1 MVIWFVEQFNY
12 LITMSTLQT
21 DYHHTRLS
29 VSTHAHSLIR
39 EVTRAMQFFLLL
51 VYLSI
56 LPPQPLS
63 SVYSPPSSSYELNWI
78 DPHTNDFVG
87 PQRGSHQYIDSFYE
101 GHQTAITGVRG
112 DPVRGEAAQGDWWV
126 GRGEQL
132 VWGAL
137 LVLAVWREA
146 GRVGWL
152 LSVDRL
158 IC

>member
-39 EVTRAMQFFLLL
+39 EVTRAMQFFFCW
-51 VYLSI
+51 SI
-56 LPPQPLS
+56 SLS
-63 SVYSPPSSSYELNWI
+63 SPLNPSPPSIPLPPLPMNWTELIPIQMTLLVLKGAPINTLTPFMRVI
-78 DPHTNDFVG
+78 KQPLRVSG
-87 PQRGSHQYIDSFYE
+87 
-101 GHQTAITGVRG
+101 G

>member
-39 EVTRAMQFFLLL
+39 EVTRAMQFFFFWSIS
-51 VYLSI
+51 LSSPLI
-56 LPPQPLS
+56 PLS

-112 DPVRGEAAQGDWWV
+112 GPRP
-126 GRGEQL
+126 GRGCP
-132 VWGAL
+132 
-137 LVLAVWREA
+137 
-146 GRVGWL
+146 GWL
-152 LSVDRL
+152 MSGEGRAARL
-158 IC
+158 GGPAGSSGLEGGWEGWLVIECR